1 MKKYFLTIVFL
12 CASLFQLTAQE
23 INWISFEKAIELN
36 KEQQKNIL
44 IDVYTDWCGYC
55 KKMDRDTYKNTVIA
69 ELINENFYAVKLNAE
84 QKESILYKD
93 RQYKFISQ
101 GRKGYHEFAANLL
114 QGEMSYPSTVFMNKD
129 EQLIQKLPGYL
140 DAKSIEPIL
149 LYLGKDKY
157 IEQTWDEFQKEFTSQ
172 L

>member
-1 MKKYFLTIVFL
+1 MKKTLFILVNLFV
-12 CASLFQLTAQE
+12 FQLTAQE
-23 INWISFEKAIELN
+23 VNWISFEKAIELN

-55 KKMDRDTYKNTVIA
+55 KKMDRDTYENTVIA

-84 QKESILYKD
+84 QKESILYKEKE
-93 RQYKFISQ
+93 YKFIRQ
-101 GRKGYHEFAANLL
+101 GRKGYHEFAVNLL
-114 QGEMSYPSTVFMNKD
+114 QGEMSYPSTVFMNKE

-149 LYLGKDKY
+149 IYLGKNKY
-157 IEQTWDEFQKEFTSQ
+157 TEQTWEEFLKEFTSQ